1 MGQCECY
8 RKPSTNY
15 QFPKNFNEEKPYIN
29 IHVKNSTKIN
39 DLNNLYWRY
48 NDIKTKNKFFYDD
61 IEKQESYI
69 KNYKTFIAELN
80 YQINNLKDKLN
91 ISVIAEKYFANLLN
105 EKENNELYN
114 NIDNIS
120 NKINQF
126 YNLIETQKIEL
137 KCLENNFQIIQEQF
151 NEIEKNKNKNKNKQ
165 KNQDYLFSTNIQY
178 IKEQLNQ
185 SEKIIKN
192 LNQNKMLYDQK
203 KSEIE
208 NEINAIQ
215 NKTENKINTIKVKQK
230 KSLKKYNLNKY
241 YNDSINE
248 IKDSLFLKGS
258 MLFGI
263 KDFSKADNIFKSM
276 YIFDNQEEV
285 VDDNF
290 YDKQNLIKKNWRE
303 SCYIN
308 DDYDTHDIT
317 YELKA
322 IGLPNNM
329 AFTSSYFGFNIDTKI
344 EIILLEVD
352 GKNAEYECEKYFL
365 RFKINL
371 KNLETIKVHII
382 YNESPLYDKMTAGEK
397 QVRNFYRFKYYGI
410 SKRLVGQ
417 NAKYILINVSNFEII
432 NFEDEI
438 FIKKEIGGK
447 NSSEYHWAGKV
458 PENGIGTLVRLSK
471 KEALVNFHET
481 HEMKSL
487 SNTYIQNTVTK
498 IPFCY
503 INGNNKIIELFYRS
517 KETDKIKY
525 NQTKK
530 MYEIHYINTNS
541 PIVSFSIKGKLINKC
556 KGGWVINLTNEEID
570 SLIPP
575 DFKKNKEAFKKI
587 SLQII
592 NNYDLEHKNDITIV
606 PNVTKIGKWVKQNIK
621 YDITYIGLND
631 ITATETYN
639 IRRGVCHHIT
649 KLFNALM
656 YSLGYKVIYILGF
669 AVDKKKTF
677 SIEDSHAWSLINI
690 DGKWLPFDATW
701 GIFSGKLPVTHVFKQ
716 ADCEGIKTVS
726 FDNVKIEQIQVQGDI
741 N

>member
-137 KCLENNFQIIQEQF
+137 KYLENNFQIIQEQF
-151 NEIEKNKNKNKNKQ
+151 NEIEKNKNKQ

-192 LNQNKMLYDQK
+192 LNQNKMLYDKK

-248 IKDSLFLKGS
+248 INDSLFLKGS

-285 VDDNF
+285 DENF

-329 AFTSSYFGFNIDTKI
+329 AFTSSYFGFKIDTKI

-382 YNESPLYDKMTAGEK
+382 YNESPLYDKMTQGEK

-417 NAKYILINVSNFEII
+417 NAKYILINSSNFEII

-530 MYEIHYINTNS
+530 IYEIHYINTNS